1 MIDVAVHGSVGP
13 IVRSLDFDAAN
24 MRVLT
29 STLAAEVFE
38 LSARDGTNC
47 MVGGGPML
55 QGHAHSDLDCE
66 LHGLAPHPTS
76 ARCDADGYTLGLYL
90 FLVLFIFI
98 GL

>member
-1 MIDVAVHGSVGP
+1 VIDVAVHGSVGP

-47 MVGGGPML
+47 MVGGGPLL

-76 ARCDADGYTLGLYL
+76 ARWDTNALDL
-90 FLVLFIFI
+90 
-98 GL
+98 